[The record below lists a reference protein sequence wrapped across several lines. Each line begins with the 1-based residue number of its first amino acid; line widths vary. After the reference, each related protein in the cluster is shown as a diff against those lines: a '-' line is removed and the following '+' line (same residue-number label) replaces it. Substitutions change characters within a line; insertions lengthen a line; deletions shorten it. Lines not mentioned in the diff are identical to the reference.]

1 MHTKL
6 LKLTNGDNLIVTTD
20 SSCQDFKQQQAISV
34 IDPVLISTLKFN
46 KGPYIVETY
55 TMQPWIKI
63 AKKDIINIPTE
74 NIIVAVDIQKDV
86 EEQYKKFVDDTENQ
100 EQLIS
105 DEESVNEMVDQLMED
120 EDEDFEEI
128 DDDEPRTSRNQTTF
142 H

>member
-1 MHTKL
+1 MYTKL

-20 SSCQDFKQQQAISV
+20 TACQDFKKLPAISV
-34 IDPVLISTLKFN
+34 LDPVLINTLKFN
-46 KGPYIVETY
+46 RGPYIVETY

-74 NIIVAVDIQKDV
+74 NIIVAVDIQDDV
-86 EEQYKKFVDDTENQ
+86 EEQYRKFVDDTAGED
-100 EQLIS
+100 QLIS
-105 DEESVNEMVDQLMED
+105 DQEAVEDMVEQLLED

-128 DDDEPRTSRNQTTF
+128 DDDEPRKPRTQTTL

>member
-46 KGPYIVETY
+46 RGPYIVETY

-128 DDDEPRTSRNQTTF
+128 DDDEPRTTRNQTTF

>member
-46 KGPYIVETY
+46 RGPYIVETY

-86 EEQYKKFVDDTENQ
+86 EEQYKEFVDDTENQ

-128 DDDEPRTSRNQTTF
+128 DDDEPRTTRNQTTF

>member
-46 KGPYIVETY
+46 RGPYIVETY

-74 NIIVAVDIQKDV
+74 NIIVAVDIHEDI

-105 DEESVNEMVDQLMED
+105 NEDAVQDMVEQLLED

-128 DDDEPRTSRNQTTF
+128 DDDEPRTTRNQTTL

>member
-46 KGPYIVETY
+46 RGPYIVETY

-74 NIIVAVDIQKDV
+74 HIIVAVDIHEDDEQ
-86 EEQYKKFVDDTENQ
+86 QYKNFVEDTET
-100 EQLIS
+100 EDKTLVS
-105 DEESVNEMVDQLMED
+105 DKEAVENMVDQLMED
-120 EDEDFEEI
+120 EEEEFEEI
-128 DDDEPRTSRNQTTF
+128 DDDRRQKRSQTTF